1 MVKVW
6 VVMLS
11 VLLAGLFLGN
21 TDRAVDKIQEAR
33 IAETAREMVVDR
45 DWLVPH
51 YNGEVRL
58 QKPPLTYWLTAASY
72 QIFGINE
79 RAVRLPSALFAIGA
93 SWLMFVWVRRE
104 TSAQIAISAVLV
116 LGTSFL
122 GLRYFRSGE
131 ADAALL
137 FFIALA
143 CASGFSLIEAKT
155 KSAVYILK
163 CSLVF
168 MLALGLGF
176 LTKGPAGI
184 AIPLLS
190 VTIYA
195 FSTKNLRALKA
206 IFNPW
211 AVAIFFAVAFAWYVW
226 ILLKMPDLAQQF
238 FVKQIDET
246 FVSGTHKQPIYWYL
260 VHAIEFFAP
269 WSLLLIPAG
278 IWSYKH
284 RPLPKLVYFSL
295 IWLGVVFV
303 LLTLTVNKQTQYA
316 LLFAPPIAILIAYYL
331 EVATD
336 KFYQFNRI
344 IFWLLCVATVA
355 IVVFAIKKHGLV
367 AMASPVWLLILFM
380 PFALKKAFK
389 STLPSNPVLIVAV
402 LATFSYLFAEQFL
415 SKDAAKDDI
424 KILMQSA
431 QIKSQL
437 YQERPGNG
445 AISFYAKRPINP
457 LDKQAVT
464 KLLANN
470 DQLWLVSKSKPSF
483 PQIDANAEKTVGKWT
498 LWKITKQHY

>member
-11 VLLAGLFLGN
+11 VILAGLFLGN
-21 TDRAVDKIQEAR
+21 TNRAVDKIQEAR

-72 QIFGINE
+72 QIFGVNE
-79 RAVRLPSALFAIGA
+79 LAVRLPSALFAIGA
-93 SWLMFVWVRRE
+93 AWLMFVWVRRE

-155 KSAVYILK
+155 KSAVYISK

-211 AVAIFFAVAFAWYVW
+211 AVAIFFVVAFAWYVW

-238 FVKQIDET
+238 FGKQIDET

-331 EVATD
+331 EVATG

-344 IFWLLCVATVA
+344 IFWLL
-355 IVVFAIKKHGLV
+355 
-367 AMASPVWLLILFM
+367 
-380 PFALKKAFK
+380 
-389 STLPSNPVLIVAV
+389 
-402 LATFSYLFAEQFL
+402 
-415 SKDAAKDDI
+415 
-424 KILMQSA
+424 
-431 QIKSQL
+431 
-437 YQERPGNG
+437 
-445 AISFYAKRPINP
+445 
-457 LDKQAVT
+457 
-464 KLLANN
+464 
-470 DQLWLVSKSKPSF
+470 
-483 PQIDANAEKTVGKWT
+483 
-498 LWKITKQHY
+498 